1 MTNVKH
7 PAATAAAAR
16 IAFRFGYTDM
26 GKYTRAAQLEI
37 ANIITEEML
46 RAEAELDAAQ
56 AHRIEAEDLWLYGEA
71 LAPEPET
78 ELMQHYSKDERK

>member
-16 IAFRFGYTDM
+16 IAAIFDIIYLDRI
-26 GKYTRAAQLEI
+26 AQIER
-37 ANIITEEML
+37 IITEEML
-46 RAEAELDAAQ
+46 RADAALDAAQ

-71 LAPEPET
+71 LETEPET
-78 ELMQHYSKDERK
+78 RMQYYAKDERK

>member
-1 MTNVKH
+1 MTIQH
-7 PAATAAAAR
+7 PAATAAARLIRSTLNLSGLRLTQKAEDD
-16 IAFRFGYTDM
+16 F
-26 GKYTRAAQLEI
+26 AA
-37 ANIITEEML
+37 IIVAEML
-46 RAEAELDAAQ
+46 RADAALDAAQ